1 LEVFYLDEKNN
12 KKNDLFDSIWKSLA
26 SVKLAIFIIIALAS
40 LSIVGTIVE
49 QGADPAQNIKLIS
62 SLFGKLPYVDGDSVA
77 PSVYNIFAKL
87 GFMDMYG
94 SWWFLSLLILFSI
107 NLLVCSIDR
116 IPKTWKFIQRPFK
129 PKSENAIKVLPV
141 KKEITLKT
149 SLNVAKDEIS
159 NILNASKYRFFEATE
174 GDSVQLYSQ
183 KGKYARMGAYI
194 VHLSIIL
201 IFVGAVIGIR
211 FGFKGYLNLPEGRSS
226 SLIYKSPS
234 ESIPLGFSIKCNWYN
249 TSYYEDGSTPLDFES
264 ELVILENGKEVL
276 KKVIEVNSPLKYKG
290 ITFFQS
296 SYGMMRGVMDEFV
309 VEDTPGSGRSNTLQP
324 TFSKFPNLLGRFILK
339 LNSDNGQMNTLTLR
353 RGDVFEIPDTEI
365 KGTIVGFSPTLDR
378 ERYTNAL
385 GTNSYYKAQ
394 LVNPAVAIEVE
405 SPGREKF
412 IGWFL
417 KDQPTVIIP
426 EAEHEIEF
434 VDFLGIEYTGLQVTK
449 DPGVWLIYLACI
461 VMSIALYVSF
471 FISHRKLWINIS
483 KDKNSVRILAGG
495 SVNRSRLNFEKEIDK
510 ILLHATK
517 AIEGRSKK

>member
-1 LEVFYLDEKNN
+1 MDEKN
-12 KKNDLFDSIWKSLA
+12 KEKNDLFESIWEFLA

-49 QGADPAQNIKLIS
+49 QQADPSKNIALLAK
-62 SLFGKLPYVDGDSVA
+62 FFGDSSA
-77 PSVYNIFAKL
+77 PAVYNVFAKL

-107 NLLVCSIDR
+107 NLIVCSIDR
-116 IPKTWKFIQRPFK
+116 IPKTWKFIQRPLK
-129 PKSENAIKVLPV
+129 PVSVKAIKSLPV

-174 GDSVQLYSQ
+174 GDSVQFYSQ
-183 KGKYARMGAYI
+183 KGKYARLGAYF

-201 IFVGAVIGIR
+201 IFIGAIIGIR

-226 SLIYKSPS
+226 SFVYKSPT
-234 ESIPLGFSIKCNWYN
+234 ESIPLEFTVKCNWYS
-249 TSYYEDGSTPLDFES
+249 TSYYEDSSTPLEFQS
-264 ELVILENGKEVL
+264 ELIIIDNGKEVM

-296 SYGMMRGVMDEFV
+296 SYGMMPGILDEFV
-309 VEDTPGSGRSNTLQP
+309 VQDTPGSGRISTLQP

-339 LNSDNGQMNTLTLR
+339 VTSENGQLNTLTLR
-353 RGDVFEIPDTEI
+353 RGDTFEIPDTDI

-378 ERYTNAL
+378 ERQTNAL
-385 GTNSYYKAQ
+385 GTNSYYKEQ
-394 LVNPAVAIEVE
+394 LVNPAVAIEVD

-417 KDQPTVIIP
+417 KDQTTVIIP
-426 EAEHEIEF
+426 EAEHEVEF
-434 VDFLGIEYTGLQVTK
+434 VDFRGIEYTGLQVAK

-461 VMSIALYVSF
+461 VMSIALYISF
-471 FISHRKLWINIS
+471 FISHRKLWINITN
-483 KDKNSVRILAGG
+483 DKNSVRISAGG
-495 SVNRSRLNFEKEIDK
+495 SVNRSRLNFEKEIDR
-510 ILLHATK
+510 ILSHATK
-517 AIEGRSKK
+517 AIERRSKK

>member
-1 LEVFYLDEKNN
+1 MDEKNKE
-12 KKNDLFDSIWKSLA
+12 KKDLFESIWKSLA
-26 SVKLAIFIIIALAS
+26 SVKLAIFIIIAMAS

-49 QGADPAQNIKLIS
+49 QQADPSKNIALLAK
-62 SLFGKLPYVDGDSVA
+62 FFGDSSA
-77 PSVYNIFAKL
+77 PAVYNVFAKL

-116 IPKTWKFIQRPFK
+116 IPKTWKFIQRPLK
-129 PKSENAIKVLPV
+129 PKSEQAIRALPV
-141 KKEITLKT
+141 KKEITIKT

-183 KGKYARMGAYI
+183 KGKYARLGAYF
-194 VHLSIIL
+194 VHLSIIM
-201 IFVGAVIGIR
+201 IFIGAVIGIR

-234 ESIPLGFSIKCNWYN
+234 ESIPLGFSIKCNWYS
-249 TSYYEDGSTPLDFES
+249 TSYYEDGSTPLDFKS
-264 ELVILENGKEVL
+264 ELVILENGKEVM

-296 SYGMMRGVMDEFV
+296 SYGMLRGVLDEFV
-309 VEDTPGSGRSNTLQP
+309 VQDTPGSGRSNTLQP

-339 LNSDNGQMNTLTLR
+339 LKPYNGQMNTLTLR

-385 GTNSYYKAQ
+385 GTNSYYKEQ

-417 KDQPTVIIP
+417 KGQPTVIIP
-426 EAEHEIEF
+426 EAEHELEF
-434 VDFLGIEYTGLQVTK
+434 VDFNGIEYTGLQVTK
-449 DPGVWLIYLACI
+449 DPGIWLIYLACI
-461 VMSIALYVSF
+461 VMSIALYISF

-510 ILLHATK
+510 ILLRATK